1 MISTD
6 SNDNI
11 DDVAILD
18 ITTQTDDD
26 QQPLLTTPT
35 EQNNSVL
42 LTPNVDTILVP
53 STSRYP
59 LTVILYILLF
69 IEFLTMLIIWLIG
82 YSTHS
87 LIDDIIHYQLTTS
100 IFDLVAISIFKL
112 VSLII
117 LLTELERFVIN
128 RLRHPNARILF
139 TFIRY
144 STTILLLLLA
154 ACSLAFAIIKL
165 IFVLH
170 ESKLNTLYLST
181 VYAFLVFSSIELI
194 GVILMIPYLS
204 RIKLVPQSQST
215 VMKKKVDLKRL
226 FSLAKS
232 ERFFISIGTFFLFVS
247 SATQIAL
254 PYYFGKI
261 VDDAITSATMRSVN
275 TNVLILL
282 GINCVGALASFFR
295 AWVFELAGQRIVYR
309 LRQNIFDSIMKQEV
323 AFFDD
328 TRTGELTN
336 RLSSDTQVLQNAVTV
351 NISMLLRFI
360 LQILGSLIIMFYL
373 EVTLTLVLMVVVPVI
388 VLIAK
393 IYGSSVQ
400 KLRKQFQDELA
411 GAGTTAEESISNIR
425 TVRIFGAEKKV
436 SSHYHENL
444 LKTYEIGKK
453 LALNSGIFMG
463 VIGILTAGGI
473 SVVLWYGAK
482 LVHDKK
488 LSAGLLASFL
498 MYMLQ
503 VAIAFGLLASLF
515 GDFMQAVGA
524 SERIFD
530 LLDRKP
536 KIPSTKNPICSTI
549 PKDFNGNVR
558 LDKVFFTYPTRS
570 DQQILRDITFEI
582 KSGQKVAL
590 VGPSGGGKSTIA
602 SLIERFYDPDS
613 GTIVFDSHLLTS
625 IDPEWLRN
633 NVSFVNQEP
642 SLFACSIR
650 DNITFGLDRT
660 DISLDEIQ
668 AAAKQ
673 ANAHDFIEEFENK
686 YDTLVGERG
695 VRLSGG
701 QRQRIAIARA
711 LLMSPKLLLLD
722 EATSAL
728 DAESEH
734 LVQEAIERAMINRT
748 VLVIAHR
755 LSTVRNADLVI
766 VIDHGTI
773 VEQGTHD
780 SLLTKEDGIYKKL
793 VLRQLMAG
801 NDSITMTE

>member
-1 MISTD
+1 MNSHDPNDD
-6 SNDNI
+6 S
-11 DDVAILD
+11 DDAAILD
-18 ITTQTDDD
+18 ITADE
-26 QQPLLTTPT
+26 QPLITNHIDEP
-35 EQNNSVL
+35 NPVL
-42 LTPNVDTILVP
+42 STPNVDTVLVP
-53 STSRYP
+53 SLSRYR
-59 LTVILYILLF
+59 LTNILRILLF
-69 IEFLTMLIIWLIG
+69 IEFLSLAIIWFIG

-87 LIDDIIHYQLTTS
+87 LVDDIIHYTLTSS
-100 IFDLVAISIFKL
+100 IFDLVAVSVLKL
-112 VSLII
+112 AVSVI
-117 LLTELERFVIN
+117 LLTELETFVIK
-128 RLRHPNARILF
+128 RLYHPDARLLF

-144 STTILLLLLA
+144 FTTVLLLLSA
-154 ACSLAFAIIKL
+154 SCSLAFAIVKL
-165 IFVLH
+165 IFVLRG
-170 ESKLNTLYLST
+170 SSLNTLYLST
-181 VYAFLVFSSIELI
+181 VYIFLVFSTIEFI
-194 GVILMIPYLS
+194 GMILMIPYLS
-204 RIKLVPQSQST
+204 RLKLLEQERST
-215 VMKKKVDLKRL
+215 VTKKKVDLKRL
-226 FSLAKS
+226 MTLAKS
-232 ERFFISIGTFFLFVS
+232 ERLFIFLGTVFLLAS
-247 SATQIAL
+247 SATQIVI

-261 VDDAITSATMRSVN
+261 VDDALKFQSMRLVN
-275 TNVLILL
+275 ISVLILF
-282 GINCVGALASFFR
+282 GVNCAGALASFFR
-295 AWVFELAGQRIVYR
+295 SWLFGLAGQRVVFR
-309 LRQNIFDSIMKQEV
+309 LRQNIFDAITKQEV

-336 RLSSDTQVLQNAVTV
+336 RLSSDTQVLQNALTV
-351 NISMLLRFI
+351 NISMLLRFV
-360 LQILGSLIIMFYL
+360 LQILGSLAVMFYL
-373 EVTLTLVLMVVVPVI
+373 EVTLTLVLMVVVPII
-388 VLIAK
+388 VLVARQ
-393 IYGSSVQ
+393 YGTIVQ
-400 KLRKQFQDELA
+400 KLRKKFQDELA
-411 GAGTTAEESISNIR
+411 AAGTTAEESISNIR

-436 SSHYHENL
+436 SNQYYENL
-444 LKTYEIGKK
+444 LKTYGIGKK
-453 LALNSGIFMG
+453 LALSDATFMG
-463 VIGILTAGGI
+463 LIGLLTAGGI

-482 LVHDKK
+482 LVHDQK
-488 LSAGLLASFL
+488 LTAGLLASFL

-503 VAIAFGLLASLF
+503 VAIAFGMLASLF

-536 KIPSTKNPICSTI
+536 KITSETTADCSIRPT
-549 PKDFNGNVR
+549 DFDGNV
-558 LDKVFFTYPTRS
+558 KVQNVCFTYPTRS
-570 DQQILRDITFEI
+570 DQQVLRDVSFEI

-613 GTIVFDSHLLTS
+613 GTILFNSHPLTS
-625 IDPEWLRN
+625 IDPEWLRT

-650 DNITFGLDRT
+650 DNITFGLRRT
-660 DISLDEIQ
+660 DISLEEIQ
-668 AAAKQ
+668 SVAKQ

-766 VIDHGTI
+766 VIEHGTI
-773 VEQGTHD
+773 AEQGTHD
-780 SLLTKEDGIYKKL
+780 TLLAKDDGIYKKL
-793 VLRQLMAG
+793 VLRQLMTG
-801 NDSITMTE
+801 NDSITLIE